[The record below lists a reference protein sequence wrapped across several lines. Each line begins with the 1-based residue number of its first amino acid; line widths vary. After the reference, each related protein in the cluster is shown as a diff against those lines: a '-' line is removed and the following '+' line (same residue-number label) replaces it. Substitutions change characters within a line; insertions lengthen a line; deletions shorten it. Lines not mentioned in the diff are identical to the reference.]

1 MGHVP
6 TSLLFQIVLVFL
18 SNFVLAS
25 EGPRIT
31 HKVFLDMAIGEEEIG
46 RIELGLYGEIV
57 PKTVPPI
64 PGLLSLM

>member
-6 TSLLFQIVLVFL
+6 TSLLFRIVLLVL

-31 HKVFLDMAIGEEEIG
+31 HKVFLDMAIGKQEIG
-46 RIELGLYGEIV
+46 RIELGLYGKIV

-64 PGLLSLM
+64 PVGFSFM